1 MIQATREMAKESV
14 QSFTVEEL
22 CDYLADQGQHQD
34 VVTAVV
40 ENRLA
45 GRDFLELTSDHLKE
59 LFSVLGTRMSV
70 QRLISSLSPQPSPDQ
85 PHQAGRPPV
94 APIVS

>member
-1 MIQATREMAKESV
+1 MAKESV

-22 CDYLADQGQHQD
+22 CDFLTDQGQHQD

-40 ENRLA
+40 ENRLT

-70 QRLISSLSPQPSPDQ
+70 QRLISSLSPQPVPDKPQ
-85 PHQAGRPPV
+85 QVGRPPL
-94 APIVS
+94 ALIVS